1 MTYDYRS
8 PRNLFVES
16 NQKNH
21 CTGWVWWK
29 ANEGFYSKVSKT
41 RDECVIFFFFV
52 YQLVV
57 QLYVI
62 KYFTYV
68 AQARSGFDLSLYEAR
83 GPKQFRAKVVAPWC
97 HHAPLAILESLF
109 HAPRVA
115 SGGLAILSL
124 FGQQEREGQW
134 EKGKKRQVCVSK
146 ALAEALPS
154 HFHLHI
160 MSHNCVILHFPFQW
174 KLGNM

>member
-16 NQKNH
+16 NQKNR

-134 EKGKKRQVCVSK
+134 EKGKKKTGLCFKGFGRSPTQS
-146 ALAEALPS
+146 LPFTY
-154 HFHLHI
+154 HE
-160 MSHNCVILHFPFQW
+160 P
-174 KLGNM
+174 